1 MDPEITLKLPR
12 QMAGQIV
19 DGLRERQQVW
29 INTAEY
35 METGYTEEFCFIEEC
50 SNADEARNIA
60 SYYEEIVGM
69 IEKQMNNNEPQK
81 NNTKR
86 KPARK
91 TNTGL

>member
-1 MDPEITLKLPR
+1 MDPEISLKLPR
-12 QMAGQIV
+12 QMVGQIV
-19 DGLRERQQVW
+19 DGLRERRQVW

-35 METGYTEEFCFIEEC
+35 METGYSEEFCFIEEC

-60 SYYEEIVGM
+60 TCYEKIIGV
-69 IEKQMNNNEPQK
+69 IEKQMNNEPQK

-86 KPARK
+86 KLPRK

>member
-1 MDPEITLKLPR
+1 MDPEISLKLPR
-12 QMAGQIV
+12 QMVGQIV

-35 METGYTEEFCFIEEC
+35 METGYLEEIRFIEEC

-60 SYYEEIVGM
+60 TCYEEIIGV
-69 IEKQMNNNEPQK
+69 IEKQMNNEPQK
-81 NNTKR
+81 NNSKR
-86 KPARK
+86 KTARR